1 MRACTYRAR
10 PCELY
15 PGNWPLIVG
24 VSCDDSFAASV
35 VGQAYNN
42 EVRIFAAF
50 LTEGMSL
57 RRHFSEYLR
66 PWLSANCPRLELM
79 GGYEDTLNI
88 EIRSKTHE
96 AAVEILGGQW
106 ISIWHNWENR
116 LDQMRDMLLRAQ
128 PFTFRPAVQFSP
140 INTAVLTQ
148 ALQSGRYREKAQAD
162 KKNFHLVSAFTLALA
177 RQELWKK
184 MPKDSVPHRVA
195 PSAWAT

>member
-1 MRACTYRAR
+1 M
-10 PCELY
+10 Y

>member
-1 MRACTYRAR
+1 M
-10 PCELY
+10 
-15 PGNWPLIVG
+15 
-24 VSCDDSFAASV
+24 
-35 VGQAYNN
+35 
-42 EVRIFAAF
+42 
-50 LTEGMSL
+50 
-57 RRHFSEYLR
+57 
-66 PWLSANCPRLELM
+66 WLSSPFRVVFDVVISPRPLP
-79 GGYEDTLNI
+79 
-88 EIRSKTHE
+88 
-96 AAVEILGGQW
+96 AP
-106 ISIWHNWENR
+106 ENR
-116 LDQMRDMLLRAQ
+116 HHSQYGNKNFLDQMRDMLLRAQ

>member
-10 PCELY
+10 IVS
-15 PGNWPLIVG
+15 GNWPLIVG

-106 ISIWHNWENR
+106 VSIWHNWENR
-116 LDQMRDMLLRAQ
+116 LDRMRDALLRAQ
-128 PFTFRPAVQFSP
+128 PFTFRPAVQFSQT
-140 INTAVLTQ
+140 NTAILTQ
-148 ALQSGRYREKAQAD
+148 ALQSERRYRDKAQAD
-162 KKNFHLVSAFTLALA
+162 KKNYHIVNSFTLLLC
-177 RQELWKK
+177 RQELWRQTPRDEKQ
-184 MPKDSVPHRVA
+184 HRIP
-195 PSAWAT
+195 PSAW